1 MISLSS
7 PIETRAHGWP
17 AGAKL
22 AALCGATMALFALPS
37 LLAQSVAA
45 LICLG
50 LFALPGPVF
59 FRAGM
64 ANLLRLWPFVA
75 LIVIWHW
82 VAGDLEQGAAI
93 ALRVLTAVGFACL
106 VTMVTRLTDLM
117 AVMTWLLAPLRRF
130 GLPTRA
136 MELALALVI
145 RFTPVLALKGEALAQ
160 SWRARSAKRPSWRI
174 VMPLTVLAL
183 DDAEYVAEALKA
195 RGGIQAD
202 RAARQNT

>member
-1 MISLSS
+1 MISLTS
-7 PIETRAHGWP
+7 PIETRAHRWP

-22 AALCGATMALFALPS
+22 AALCAATMALFALPD
-37 LLAQSVAA
+37 LRMQGVAA
-45 LICLG
+45 LICLA
-50 LFALPGPVF
+50 LFALPGAVF

-64 ANLLRLWPFVA
+64 ASLWRLWPFIAV
-75 LIVIWHW
+75 IVIWHGLT
-82 VAGDLEQGAAI
+82 GDLAQGVAI

-106 VTMVTRLTDLM
+106 VTMTTRLTDLM

-136 MELALALVI
+136 LELALALVI

-174 VMPLTVLAL
+174 VLPMTLLAL

-195 RGGIQAD
+195 RGGVGPDQSAD
-202 RAARQNT
+202 KKI